1 VTDRFTDLDSDEWMA
16 LFTGVQSSW
25 FRLET
30 LQVYDVG
37 YENEEFETF
46 LRTGQL
52 DRDIGPWQQM
62 ISTHRHAGRQLRR
75 VHVIEEPLTDYL
87 RYELAAYQ
95 HNGRAGEDI
104 RLIPVRHGQWPSDLP
119 QNFDFWLFD
128 DSDVWTMTYDDAGR
142 FLSADRA
149 TDTQLVNQCRQW
161 RDVALAH
168 SIPQTD
174 YAVHAA

>member
-1 VTDRFTDLDSDEWMA
+1 MTDRFTDLDNDEWMA
-16 LFTGVQSSW
+16 LFAGVQSSW

-62 ISTHRHAGRQLRR
+62 ISTHTHFGRPLRR

-119 QNFDFWLFD
+119 GI
-128 DSDVWTMTYDDAGR
+128 STSGCST
-142 FLSADRA
+142 
-149 TDTQLVNQCRQW
+149 TQT
-161 RDVALAH
+161 
-168 SIPQTD
+168 SGP
-174 YAVHAA
+174 